1 MLYFLRLFLLGVHFL
16 LAGVINLV
24 IVLRYPFDKRNSAR
38 CGRVYSVPAL
48 RLLGVQAEI
57 QDETLRAQTTP
68 CVIVANHQSNYDLF
82 MLGCMVP
89 PRTATIGK
97 KSLRWIPIFGQIY
110 WLAGNVLIERGN
122 AAKAK
127 EAMLKTTATLH
138 EDNTHIWVFAE
149 GTRNLGK
156 GLLPFKKGAFQ
167 MAINAGVPIVPVCV
181 NTYKN
186 SLRLNRW
193 HSGRLLVRSLPAIPT
208 AGMTL
213 DDMPALMERC
223 HAQMAECIAAL
234 DAEVAASDAGPAR

>member
-1 MLYFLRLFLLGVHFL
+1 MYHFVLFLLGVHFL
-16 LAGVINLV
+16 VAGVINLV

-48 RLLGVQAEI
+48 RLLGVDARI
-57 QDETLRAQTTP
+57 QIGTLQAQTTP

-89 PRTATIGK
+89 PRTVTIGK
-97 KSLRWIPIFGQIY
+97 KSLRWIPFFGQIY

-122 AAKAK
+122 AAQAK

-138 EDNTHIWVFAE
+138 EDNTSIWVFAE

-167 MAINAGVPIVPVCV
+167 MAINASVPIVPVCV

-193 HSGRLLVRSLPAIPT
+193 HSGRLIIRSLPAIPT
-208 AGMTL
+208 MGMTL
-213 DDMPALMERC
+213 DDMPALMDKC
-223 HAQMAECIAAL
+223 HAQMAACIAEL
-234 DAEVAASDAGPAR
+234 DAETGQAVARPQ